1 MEKKSMTRPVRTVC
15 IVVFPGAE
23 ILDITGPLEVFA
35 FANICLQM
43 EGVITEP
50 AYQIALLAEKPG
62 PLLTSCGLRIIADR
76 AYSEVTDGID
86 TLLIAGAPDVN
97 SILCD
102 PLLKDWIRT
111 VAPCTRRVA
120 SVCTGAFLLAESGLL
135 DGRRATSHWAFC
147 KRLAND
153 YPSIR
158 VEPDQ
163 IFIRDGVISTSGG
176 ITSGIDLAMA
186 MVEED
191 LGASS
196 P

>member
-1 MEKKSMTRPVRTVC
+1 VRAAYASSALTRQWVRS
-15 IVVFPGAE
+15 
-23 ILDITGPLEVFA
+23 GP
-35 FANICLQM
+35 
-43 EGVITEP
+43 P
-50 AYQIALLAEKPG
+50 PALLRRQRVQPPPRASSCLPRSAPG
-62 PLLTSCGLRIIADR
+62 
-76 AYSEVTDGID
+76 
-86 TLLIAGAPDVN
+86 
-97 SILCD
+97 
-102 PLLKDWIRT
+102 
-111 VAPCTRRVA
+111 A

-176 ITSGIDLAMA
+176 VTSGIDLALA

-191 LGASS
+191 WGRKLALMVAQYLGVFVKRPGGKSQFSAYIPTETSRR
-196 P
+196 PDLCDLQAWIMAHVRYEPEFVLA

>member
-1 MEKKSMTRPVRTVC
+1 M
-15 IVVFPGAE
+15 
-23 ILDITGPLEVFA
+23 
-35 FANICLQM
+35 
-43 EGVITEP
+43 
-50 AYQIALLAEKPG
+50 LAKKPG
-62 PLLTSCGLRIIADR
+62 PIETACGLKIIADR

-86 TLLIAGAPDVN
+86 TLLIAGATDVN

-102 PLLKDWIRT
+102 PKLADWVRT
-111 VAPCTRRVA
+111 VAPYVRRLA
-120 SVCTGAFLLAESGLL
+120 SVCTGAFLLAEGGLL
-135 DGRRATSHWAFC
+135 DGRRATSHWGYC
-147 KRLAND
+147 RRLAHD